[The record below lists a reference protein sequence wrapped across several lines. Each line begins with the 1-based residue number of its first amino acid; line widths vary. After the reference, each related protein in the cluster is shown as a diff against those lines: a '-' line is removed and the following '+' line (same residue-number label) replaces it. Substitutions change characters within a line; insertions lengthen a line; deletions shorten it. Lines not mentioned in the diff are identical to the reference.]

1 LEIILLKARLE
12 QTEKAMERIF
22 AQIGANTQKPANEV
36 KLVNV
41 TRTDKIHEEAV
52 SSTLGC
58 EDIVMDESIK
68 DIGERGDFL
77 GVDNYSSEHC
87 EDS

>member
-1 LEIILLKARLE
+1 
-12 QTEKAMERIF
+12 
-22 AQIGANTQKPANEV
+22 
-36 KLVNV
+36 
-41 TRTDKIHEEAV
+41 
-52 SSTLGC
+52 
-58 EDIVMDESIK
+58 MDESIK